1 MPFSPKLL
9 TWLLGLTLG
18 ICGIVGHYSHVQ
30 ILTPYNYYLLL
41 SGFIVLAAGTTF
53 RGL

>member
-1 MPFSPKLL
+1 MPFAPKQL
-9 TWLLGLTLG
+9 TWLLGLALG
-18 ICGIVGHYSHVQ
+18 ICGIVGHFTHVN
-30 ILTPYNYYLLL
+30 ILHQYNYLLLL